1 MSTAAVGGVNAG
13 ADTSPAR
20 PRAKGSARPPRDSA
34 IADVRYPAAVATPGR
49 DNPGRL
55 DAVGALGLA
64 GCWFGAS
71 DEPNWHHQ
79 IPWVVGGVAA
89 TAVAGAGV
97 VHWLLRGQRT
107 IVTVSAQL
115 WDEIRR
121 ASAAAVAVE
130 QPALAGNEA
139 ELPGGGR
146 SSDDPLP
153 PPLV

>member
-1 MSTAAVGGVNAG
+1 M
-13 ADTSPAR
+13 
-20 PRAKGSARPPRDSA
+20 
-34 IADVRYPAAVATPGR
+34 
-49 DNPGRL
+49 
-55 DAVGALGLA
+55 
-64 GCWFGAS
+64 
-71 DEPNWHHQ
+71 
-79 IPWVVGGVAA
+79 AA

-139 ELPGGGR
+139 ELRAVAAPLMTRYHRPSCDLAVGKPGLTEVSAEDIEGR
-146 SSDDPLP
+146 ELRPCGACCP
-153 PPLV
+153 